1 MTCDAGT
8 RQEANS
14 LENILPRGIYEPMEQ
29 SHTHLSHPRIATR
42 LKRANGH
49 LSSVISMIEDRRPCA
64 DIAQQLQAVE
74 KAITN
79 AKRELIF
86 DHIDHCLEDARKDA
100 PAEGQ
105 SEMFKEIA
113 RYL

>member
-1 MTCDAGT
+1 MS
-8 RQEANS
+8 QPHKHS
-14 LENILPRGIYEPMEQ
+14 
-29 SHTHLSHPRIATR
+29 SHPRISAR

-49 LSSVISMIEDRRPCA
+49 LSAVIAMIADGRPCN

-79 AKRELIF
+79 AKRALIH
-86 DHIDHCLEDARKDA
+86 DHIDHCLDPNDSDQAIDTKSFKD
-100 PAEGQ
+100 
-105 SEMFKEIA
+105 IT